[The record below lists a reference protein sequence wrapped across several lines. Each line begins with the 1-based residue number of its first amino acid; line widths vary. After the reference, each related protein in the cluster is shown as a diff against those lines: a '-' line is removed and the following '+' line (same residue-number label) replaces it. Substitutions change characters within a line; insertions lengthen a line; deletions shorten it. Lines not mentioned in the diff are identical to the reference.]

1 MTDIAKL
8 GALAIVAVVFIH
20 ACRKEW
26 EGVVIVF
33 GLVLLLGSCQI
44 IGIK

>member
-1 MTDIAKL
+1 MADLAKL
-8 GALAIVAVVFIH
+8 VVLVIVAAVFIQ

-33 GLVLLLGSCQI
+33 GLVLLLGSCSML
-44 IGIK
+44 GI